1 MTTLRWAARLALP
14 VLLATA
20 PLARA
25 DLEVRLSGVDGEER
39 ANVEAR
45 LTILNYANEDGDDEA
60 EIRRL
65 HRRAEPDIR
74 SALEAYGY
82 YEPRLR
88 ARLTG
93 KGRDW
98 VAAYH
103 VEPGEPTLLGTV
115 TLEVAGDGR
124 EFPALTQALGD
135 TGLRSGRRLLHAAYE
150 GTKAALARA
159 AFDNGFLDARFTAH
173 ALRVDVEAR
182 RADVELRLDT
192 GPRYYF
198 GELELQQEGL
208 DPEFV
213 RRYVPI
219 KPGEPFEP
227 VKLLQAQFA
236 LTDLGYFGSVEVQP
250 HRERAVDR
258 RVPITIATTPR
269 APRRYDVS
277 AGYGTDTGARL
288 GLGAEFRRLNQ
299 KGHRLRT
306 DLRVSEI
313 KNSIGADYRIPLGTQ
328 AGENLGFAT
337 TYTDA
342 KLPDGGFSR
351 TYDLATTLS
360 RTPGEWQRQLY
371 LKHRYEQSLTPDV
384 GLDSTKLLL
393 PGMTLIRGELDDAIH
408 ARLGWSLFTDVH
420 GGLEGALSDVTF
432 AQGRALLRGALPLG
446 ARGRLLMRVEFGATQ
461 VDELSRLP
469 PSQRFYAGGDQ
480 SVRGY
485 SYQSLGPV
493 DVDGKVLGGRYLN
506 TASVEAEFRIWGNWG
521 AAVFADAGGVG
532 DDPRPELVRGV
543 GAGVRYRA
551 PVGTVQVDLAHPLDG
566 DERGVRPHIGI
577 RVGL

>member
-1 MTTLRWAARLALP
+1 MTNLKWAARLALP
-14 VLLATA
+14 LLLAA

-25 DLEVRLSGVDGEER
+25 DLEVKLSGVDSEER
-39 ANVEAR
+39 ANIEAR

-65 HRRAEPDIR
+65 HRRAEADIR

-82 YEPRLR
+82 YGPKVK

-93 KGRDW
+93 KGRNW
-98 VAAYH
+98 VAAYQ
-103 VEPGEPTLLGTV
+103 VEPGEPTLLGDIV
-115 TLEVAGDGR
+115 VEVNGDGR
-124 EFPALTQALGD
+124 EFPALAQAVAD
-135 TGLRSGRRLLHAAYE
+135 SGLRSGRRLRHAAYE

-173 ALRVDVEAR
+173 ALRIDPEAR
-182 RADVELRLDT
+182 RADVELRLET

-198 GELELQQEGL
+198 GEVDVQQEGL

-219 KPGEPFEP
+219 RPGDPFEP

-236 LTDLGYFGSVEVQP
+236 LSDLGYFGSVEVQP
-250 HRERAVDR
+250 HRERAVDH
-258 RVPITIATTPR
+258 RVPITITTTPR
-269 APRRYDVS
+269 PPRRYDVS

-288 GLGAEFRRLNQ
+288 GLGAEFRRLTQ
-299 KGHRLRT
+299 SGHRLRT

-313 KNSIGADYRIPLGTQ
+313 KNSIGAGYRIPLGTQ

-337 TYTDA
+337 AYTDA
-342 KLPDGGFSR
+342 KLPGGFSR
-351 TYDLATTLS
+351 TYDLAMTLS

-371 LKHRYEQSLTPDV
+371 LKHRYEQSLTPDT
-384 GLDSTKLLL
+384 GLDSTRLLL
-393 PGMTLIRGELDDAIH
+393 PGMTLSRGQLDDAIH

-432 AQGRALLRGALPLG
+432 LQGRALLRGVLPLG
-446 ARGRLLMRVEFGATQ
+446 PRGRLLLRSEFGATQ
-461 VDELSRLP
+461 VDDFSALP
-469 PSQRFYAGGDQ
+469 PSERFYAGGDQ

-485 SYQSLGPV
+485 SYQSLGPT
-493 DVDGKVLGGRYLN
+493 DAEGDVLGGEYLS
-506 TASVEAEFRIWGNWG
+506 TFSVEAEFRIWGNWG

-532 DDPRPELVRGV
+532 DDASPELSRGV

-566 DERGVRPHIGI
+566 DRRGVRPHIGI